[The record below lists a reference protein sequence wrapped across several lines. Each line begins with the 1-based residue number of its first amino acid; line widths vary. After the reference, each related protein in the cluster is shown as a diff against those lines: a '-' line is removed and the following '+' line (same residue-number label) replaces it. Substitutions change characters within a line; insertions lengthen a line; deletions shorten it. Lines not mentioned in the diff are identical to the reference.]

1 MRQCEVCFKG
11 KKIKT
16 QNKKSVPKAKELLE
30 CVHIDI
36 WGPYMKVTN
45 HWGFKYFILMMDC
58 KLRKTSLCLLKD
70 HTAKVITKILD
81 EWVALVERQMDRKVK
96 SFQIDNTPEFKLLEK
111 IWGILKGIEFRFTEA
126 Y

>member
-30 CVHIDI
+30 HVHIDI
-36 WGPYMKVTN
+36 WGLYTKVTN
-45 HWGFKYFILMMDC
+45 YWGFKYFISMTDC
-58 KLRKTSLCLLKD
+58 KSRKTSLHLLKD
-70 HTAKVITKILD
+70 HTAEAITKILD

-96 SFQIDNTPEFKLLEK
+96 SFQINNTPEFKLLEK
-111 IWGILKGIEFRFTEA
+111 IWGIPKGIEFRFTEA